1 MIIDSIKENKMSNRF
16 NSTQAFQEFITKE
29 LQHEHARERFY
40 DLNATVYI
48 YCHVKDPDESSRRIL
63 IIAEA
68 HSPKI
73 VVSVEAAYQ
82 VFEGDIHYTV
92 REIGTIDRLK
102 AAEDLL
108 PLVLE
113 AYEFVISWKPTF
125 ADIEE
130 YFYLSA

>member
-1 MIIDSIKENKMSNRF
+1 MSNRF
-16 NSTQAFQEFITKE
+16 NSTQAFQEFITRE
-29 LQHEHARERFY
+29 LQHARDRFY

-63 IIAEA
+63 VIAEA
-68 HSPKI
+68 HNPKI

-82 VFEGDIHYTV
+82 VFEGDIHYTL
-92 REIGTIDRLK
+92 REIGRIDRLK

-113 AYEFVISWKPTF
+113 AYEFVISWRPTF

>member
-1 MIIDSIKENKMSNRF
+1 MLIDSIKENKMSNRF
-16 NSTQAFQEFITKE
+16 NSTQAFQEFITRE
-29 LQHEHARERFY
+29 LQHARDRFY

-63 IIAEA
+63 VIAEA

-92 REIGTIDRLK
+92 REIGRIDRLK

-113 AYEFVISWKPTF
+113 AYEFVISWRPTF

>member
-1 MIIDSIKENKMSNRF
+1 MPNRF

-29 LQHEHARERFY
+29 LQHALDRFY

-48 YCHVKDPDESSRRIL
+48 YCHVKDPVESSRRVL
-63 IIAEA
+63 VIAEA
-68 HSPKI
+68 YSSKI

-92 REIGTIDRLK
+92 REIGKLDRLK
-102 AAEDLL
+102 AAEKLL

-130 YFYLSA
+130 YFYLPA